1 MIEVVKT
8 MAVHLTSEVDIPG
21 GESRIKI
28 SKKSGICCKLQC
40 LAFAFYAKT
49 VAEKYLQMLQLES
62 ADSDFFFKLH
72 EFKLLK
78 HPVYCKDLTGG

>member
-1 MIEVVKT
+1 

-28 SKKSGICCKLQC
+28 SKK
-40 LAFAFYAKT
+40 T
-49 VAEKYLQMLQLES
+49 EKYLHLLQLES